1 MEEDIPL
8 SIKKLSLEI
17 CEYPGSI
24 RFFFFFIPWAR
35 GEIPE
40 YVMASD
46 ERQFVLNHSDAFSF
60 LSEAGQ
66 NRNNLINAAENA
78 LNEITSVLTAL

>member
-1 MEEDIPL
+1 MNDA
-8 SIKKLSLEI
+8 K
-17 CEYPGSI
+17 G
-24 RFFFFFIPWAR
+24 IPWAR
-35 GEIPE
+35 GEILE

-66 NRNNLINAAENA
+66 NRNNLINAAQNA
-78 LNEITSVLTAL
+78 LNEITSVPTALPWIPELQEWP